1 MSEKTLTTSGTLSVG
16 IQFEGAWHRDFV
28 LRLPTVGDELDA
40 TDADVPDAGY
50 GVALM
55 AACLVSLGSVP
66 PEAITYELLRG
77 LLSEDYAQLTQARD
91 DLKKTQARERQ
102 HRDFRHA
109 CVRLRRYGYTDE
121 DIRALSV
128 PALSGVL
135 DAVLR
140 IEHPKAWLKQQRGAT
155 RTYVSARRTSRKTP
169 RKSRRK

>member
-1 MSEKTLTTSGTLSVG
+1 MSEKTLTASGTLSVG

-91 DLKKTQARERQ
+91 DLKKK
-102 HRDFRHA
+102 
-109 CVRLRRYGYTDE
+109 LRPESDNTVTSGT
-121 DIRALSV
+121 
-128 PALSGVL
+128 PAS
-135 DAVLR
+135 DS
-140 IEHPKAWLKQQRGAT
+140 GAT
-155 RTYVSARRTSRKTP
+155 ATPTKTSVR
-169 RKSRRK
+169 